1 MARGGRREGAG
12 RPTGGK
18 GLTFRWDKVAAAI
31 EMSPDKT
38 PLAHLIAVMQNEAMK
53 DSVRL
58 QAAIAAAPYVHPKLS
73 SVEIKGDAAAPM
85 KVQSEIGQALA
96 SLAELMRQRKT
107 IDGDVVDVDERPTGR
122 GEAAKK
128 ISAAPASQDRM
139 AQPVGIDGMAGSSN
153 VAEAVVVGGVDDGND
168 GD

>member
-1 MARGGRREGAG
+1 M
-12 RPTGGK
+12 
-18 GLTFRWDKVAAAI
+18 AAAI

-107 IDGDVVDVDERPTGR
+107 IDGDVVDVDERQTGR
-122 GEAAKK
+122 GEAAKQIVSDTVK
-128 ISAAPASQDRM
+128 GNRL
-139 AQPVGIDGMAGSSN
+139 AQGLDSGGMAGLSN
-153 VAEAVVVGGVDDGND
+153 VAAAVVVGGVDDGND